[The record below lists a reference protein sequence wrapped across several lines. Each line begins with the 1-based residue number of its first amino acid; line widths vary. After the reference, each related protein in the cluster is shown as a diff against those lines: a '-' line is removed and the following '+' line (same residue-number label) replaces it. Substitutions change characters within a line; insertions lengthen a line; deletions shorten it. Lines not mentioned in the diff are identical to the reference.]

1 MGGGGGGG
9 PAEPTAE
16 RYPRLNP
23 SKNLA
28 KHVLDPCDCTTKNLS
43 GKAVKY
49 PSLRADECRRGNP
62 VKNAALSCHS
72 ELVSESV
79 TCYEQ
84 ESNIGQTLK
93 RSCSTRE
100 KRHREKRGFRLVPLL
115 ARAVQGDKF
124 LSLRVGFTMAA
135 RLSRCHNGLVGLR
148 SAFTMAEI
156 LLSLTIIGVVAAITL
171 PSLTGNINERTWNTQ
186 RKALYAR
193 FSQAIA
199 LMPALNGYGTLTE
212 GDSSASA
219 EDTAAE
225 TFVTAGLSKVLKIN
239 NICDSEHLADCG
251 VPSKIT
257 GMNGSQVFSA
267 FPKSLLEYNSIFNGS
282 FWDEV
287 NSRYYAYSQLNTKTA
302 AFETANGESIAV
314 FYNPNCQGN
323 FFESGTTDESWHFSQ
338 PKMCANFV
346 YDLNGTKGP
355 NSVGKDIGFITAI
368 YPTDSVVVAPMPE
381 STNTVHGANA
391 NALVGICRARD
402 DARVPNREEL
412 TAIVY
417 NAPLIGFST
426 TTSMVSST
434 RPSSS
439 KHWRVNMGAG
449 DRFVANND
457 SGGCTTMCIKRN

>member
-1 MGGGGGGG
+1 M
-9 PAEPTAE
+9 
-16 RYPRLNP
+16 N
-23 SKNLA
+23 
-28 KHVLDPCDCTTKNLS
+28 PCDWTKKS
-43 GKAVKY
+43 PY
-49 PSLRADECRRGNP
+49 
-62 VKNAALSCHS
+62 CHS

-79 TCYEQ
+79 PRYEQ
-84 ESNIGQTLK
+84 VSNIGQTLKRSLK

-100 KRHREKRGFRLVPLL
+100 KRHREKCGFRLVPLL

-135 RLSRCHNGLVGLR
+135 RLSRFHNGLVGLR

-323 FFESGTTDESWHFSQ
+323 FFESGTTDKSWHFSQ

-381 STNTVHGANA
+381 STNTVNGANA

>member
-1 MGGGGGGG
+1 MNDVAIQVPEARPREVEHDFLTPSQLGTGLTAGGL
-9 PAEPTAE
+9 
-16 RYPRLNP
+16 PR
-23 SKNLA
+23 SRWSLA
-28 KHVLDPCDCTTKNLS
+28 MT
-43 GKAVKY
+43 
-49 PSLRADECRRGNP
+49 
-62 VKNAALSCHS
+62 
-72 ELVSESV
+72 
-79 TCYEQ
+79 
-84 ESNIGQTLK
+84 
-93 RSCSTRE
+93 
-100 KRHREKRGFRLVPLL
+100 
-115 ARAVQGDKF
+115 QG
-124 LSLRVGFTMAA
+124 
-135 RLSRCHNGLVGLR
+135 
-148 SAFTMAEI
+148 FTMAEI

-323 FFESGTTDESWHFSQ
+323 FFESGTTDKSWHFSQ

-381 STNTVHGANA
+381 STNTVNGANA